1 MTDLKPLPIHQR
13 QKKSRKQTALETL
26 RICAMIA
33 IMATGLIGIGSVIL
47 GGLKPMLGFGGA
59 QLNSGA
65 HNISRSICAGLGN
78 NIQPETSRHGFTAL
92 IGMPFEQWPVHIGN
106 LLWSRSAEDCAK
118 SYDPSYAAFLQ
129 LVETS
134 TQSARQRLSLATT
147 ASTAASADK
156 ALSQHLQ
163 TLPPAWQAFGRWA
176 VMRGYQLLLEP
187 AQDLSNTMSTAASIG
202 GDLLGVNDILSVAN
216 IDGMVQSLGAEEL
229 AANIKGEINGKM
241 AGLTGPA
248 DPMRGIRLLA
258 APSLQISQA
267 TAPLQGYIAAL
278 PYSLPNGQGQHE
290 QIWLVMHI
298 IAANPKQP
306 NQLSVLHW
314 VTRPLR

>member
-26 RICAMIA
+26 RICVMIA
-33 IMATGLIGIGSVIL
+33 IMATGLIGMGSFIL
-47 GGLKPMLGFGGA
+47 GGLKPMLGFGST

-65 HNISRSICAGLGN
+65 HSISRSICAGLGN
-78 NIQPETSRHGFTAL
+78 NIQPETNRLGLSGL
-92 IGMPFEQWPVHIGN
+92 IGMPFEQWPIHLGN

-118 SYDPSYAAFLQ
+118 TYDPSYAAFLHM
-129 LVETS
+129 VEASAQT
-134 TQSARQRLSLATT
+134 ARQQLSLAP
-147 ASTAASADK
+147 ANLPVSPDK
-156 ALSQHLQ
+156 ALSQQLQ
-163 TLPPAWQAFGRWA
+163 NLPPAWQAFGRWSM
-176 VMRGYQLLLEP
+176 MRGYQLLLEP

-202 GDLLGVNDILSVAN
+202 SELLGVNDILSVAN
-216 IDGMVQSLGAEEL
+216 IDGMVQNLGAEEL
-229 AANIKGEINGKM
+229 AANIKGELNSKV

-258 APSLQISQA
+258 MPSLQLSQA
-267 TAPLQGYIAAL
+267 TAPLEGYIAAL
-278 PYSLPNGQGQHE
+278 PYSLPNGQGQQE

-298 IAANPKQP
+298 IAPNPKQP
-306 NQLSVLHW
+306 NQLTVLHW